1 VTDHARDIFD
11 ADAAEYR
18 KYKYSNDVCRLD
30 WHSFESRRQCVARLL
45 PEEASTVLDLGCGSG
60 TYLPLLASR
69 CDRLLAQDFSP
80 AMIDEARKAC
90 ADLACTYMVGDA
102 AAIPLEADSVDL
114 VNCIGVLEYLPE
126 PGRCLAEVCRVLRL
140 DGVLVVSVPNARSL
154 WRLAER
160 CYGPLLRRLRSL
172 LGRRRDE
179 QKMDSFPRTLYTEH
193 GIRRLLGEAGL
204 TVEAARYYNHRL
216 PFVGAIWGGLSIA
229 LSRCSE
235 RRSPAWLARRLGGGV
250 VLSAAKFA
258 ATGASA
264 TDEV

>member
-1 VTDHARDIFD
+1 MTDSARDIFD
-11 ADAAEYR
+11 ADAAAYR
-18 KYKYSNDVCRLD
+18 KYKYSGDVSRLD

-45 PEEASTVLDLGCGSG
+45 PERAATVLDLGCGSG

-69 CDRLLAQDFSP
+69 CDRLLAQDFSG

-90 ADLACTYMVGDA
+90 ADLACMYMIGDA

-114 VNCIGVLEYLPE
+114 VNCIGVLEYLPA
-126 PGRCLAEVCRVLRL
+126 PGRCLAEVCRVLRP
-140 DGVLVVSVPNARSL
+140 GGALVVSVPNARSL

-160 CYGPLLRRLRSL
+160 CTGPVLRRLRRV

-179 QKMDSFPRTLYTEH
+179 QKMDSFPRTLYTER

-204 TVEAARYYNHRL
+204 AVEAARYYNHRL
-216 PFVGAIWGGLSIA
+216 PLVGAIWKGLSIA
-229 LSRCSE
+229 LSRLSE
-235 RRSPAWLARRLGGGV
+235 RRSPAWLARLLGGGV
-250 VLSAAKFA
+250 VLRAAKPMV
-258 ATGASA
+258 TDDSA